1 MRTLNVSFLTGYGL
15 AAFSLGIHL
24 VVLSW
29 LAVDTLD
36 FNAFEVGLLS
46 ALGFAPS
53 LILVLVSGVLSD
65 KAHPGKLLGLFQCLL
80 AACYLGIAFLYYQE
94 ALTKPLLYGYAFA
107 AGFFNSLS
115 QPLREKL
122 SVLMKGNSIQRN
134 IGWANTVRFSL
145 QCLGIILLTQVAY
158 LGLSAIL
165 FTMAFAAL
173 ISGVSYFQLDNLDLR
188 KNYLSTDQTSSAI
201 QMLQTATK
209 LVLADRRIRSLFLLV
224 ASSGFFHL
232 GAYTVVVPVVSES
245 LFNLETATY
254 AVVQLCFYLGLVST
268 YFHLTQKQHVAR
280 PGYSAV
286 FGLLYTAL
294 VVFSLSRGPT
304 IYGFYFLIFAWG
316 WVASHT
322 AAHARLVLQ
331 SIVPADIVGR
341 VIALYQLI
349 LFAAAFAG
357 SLAMGWALD
366 RFETLEVFS
375 YLAVASVVVFFAFY
389 FFSPLFDVTQPAEEG
404 TS

>member
-1 MRTLNVSFLTGYGL
+1 MKTLNLSFLTGYGL
-15 AAFSLGIHL
+15 AAFALGIHM

-29 LAVDTLD
+29 LAVDTLQ
-36 FNAFEVGLLS
+36 FSALEVGLLN
-46 ALGFAPS
+46 ALGLAPS

-65 KAHPGKLLGLFQCLL
+65 KAHPGKLLSVFQILL
-80 AACYLGIAFLYYQE
+80 AVTYLSLAILYDQQG
-94 ALTKPLLYGYAFA
+94 LNKSLLYVYSFF

-134 IGWANTVRFSL
+134 IGWANTVRFTL
-145 QCLGIILLTQVAY
+145 QCVGILLLTQVEL
-158 LGLSAIL
+158 LGLASIL
-165 FTMAFAAL
+165 YIMAFTSL
-173 ISGVSYFQLDNLDLR
+173 ISGVSYLRLEGLDLR
-188 KNYLSTDQTSSAI
+188 KNYLSSETSKSITSLLHSA
-201 QMLQTATK
+201 AT
-209 LVLADRRIRSLFLLV
+209 LVANDRRILSLFLLV

-232 GAYTVVVPVVSES
+232 GAYMVAVPVVSDA
-245 LFNLETATY
+245 LFGLETSSY
-254 AVVQLCFYLGLVST
+254 AAVQLCFYLGLVST
-268 YFHLTQKQHVAR
+268 YFHLTQKKHVDR

-286 FGLLYTAL
+286 FGLIYTAL
-294 VVFSLSRGPT
+294 VVFALSRGPT

-341 VIALYQLI
+341 VIALYQLT

-357 SLAMGWALD
+357 SLAIGWGLD
-366 RFETLEVFS
+366 RFDALEVFFALS
-375 YLAVASVVVFFAFY
+375 IVSAVIFFIFY
-389 FFSPLFDVTQPAEEG
+389 FFSPLFDVKQPKEG
-404 TS
+404 SA